1 MSRQSFYRRSLC
13 AEDVDAIDAISSLT
27 FADEFNKRLDGVT
40 LPGGLEDLTFGRDFN
55 QLLEEVLLPKT
66 LQTLTFGSQFNQSL
80 EEVMLPRSRCEVSW
94 HGKFFI
100 ALP

>member
-40 LPGGLEDLTFGRDFN
+40 LPGGLEDLTFGRDFTSCW
-55 QLLEEVLLPKT
+55 K
-66 LQTLTFGSQFNQSL
+66 
-80 EEVMLPRSRCEVSW
+80 RCFAQDS
-94 HGKFFI
+94 
-100 ALP
+100 ADS